1 MNPTPTLLDLLAD
14 ETQHAIVR
22 DAESRRLTREAHIV
36 VRPTPLRQAM
46 GRALI
51 SLGERIGGIDLQGG
65 RDRPLP
71 RGPRG
76 SSRRLGPRT
85 PLTVRLPTR
94 CTPHQG
100 PTSCAAC
107 QSPPC

>member
-51 SLGERIGGIDLQGG
+51 SLGERIGGAHREALASISKEGVIARSHEG
-65 RDRPLP
+65 R
-71 RGPRG
+71 
-76 SSRRLGPRT
+76 
-85 PLTVRLPTR
+85 
-94 CTPHQG
+94 
-100 PTSCAAC
+100 AAHRAA
-107 QSPPC
+107 